1 MFDRFIRKNLRQVVL
16 KMTQEPASKRLK
28 LENRHVSTIRPLIPP
43 ACLLEELAVTEQ
55 VAETVKI
62 HAATEEKVELTL
74 FRWIMLVNLSPISL
88 KV

>member
-1 MFDRFIRKNLRQVVL
+1 
-16 KMTQEPASKRLK
+16 MTQEPASKRLK

-62 HAATEEKVELTL
+62 HRIGEKLNLL
-74 FRWIMLVNLSPISL
+74 FRWIMLANRSRIFLNV
-88 KV
+88 